1 MTEGEK
7 LGKGYTTEE
16 LLREYFLRAGFF
28 VVRGAK
34 LRYHQTELTD
44 VDLWLYERSATLA
57 RRRTIIDIK
66 DKQRP
71 QASERLFFAKGV
83 AEVIG
88 VEGAGVATS
97 DRNPQ
102 LRELARKSKV
112 LWIDGEDLQRLKS
125 SEKLMQ
131 GARLTEEGFLKLVD
145 LVDKARGGKS
155 LRNLLEQSKS
165 AVVDRFGAASA
176 NLAIDCFQTCAD
188 ACAKAHPKGDAA
200 KVLTRI
206 SFFAAALT
214 AAALDFASADAA
226 LRPIAERRKH
236 MANCIRFG
244 ESMEGTMDRLAWA
257 EHALRDY
264 LQNGAALAQTV
275 RAGFE
280 RDLKQVPADDLAEV
294 IVKMSNS
301 DTLFTVSRTL
311 EYAAYRSDPVSFDSL
326 PGDAKGFVGALLDFA
341 GVERK
346 HFAAAMPLGEWAANP
361 MDSDGSDEEVELLD
375 SNRQSR
381 LDI

>member
-1 MTEGEK
+1 MTEVEK
-7 LGKGYTTEE
+7 LPKGYTTEE

-28 VVRGAK
+28 VLRGAK
-34 LRYHQTELTD
+34 LRYNQTELTD

-83 AEVIG
+83 AEIIG
-88 VEGAGVATS
+88 VEGSGVATS

-102 LRELARKSKV
+102 LRELARKNKV
-112 LWIDGEDLQRLKS
+112 LWIDGEDLLRLKS

-131 GARLTEEGFLKLVD
+131 GSRLTEEGFLKLVD
-145 LVDKARGGKS
+145 AVDKARGGKT
-155 LRNLLEQSKS
+155 LRNLLDQSKS

-176 NLAIDCFQTCAD
+176 NLAIDCFQTCSD
-188 ACAKAHPKGDAA
+188 ACAKSHPKGDAA

-206 SFFAAALT
+206 SFLAAALA

-226 LRPIAERRKH
+226 LRPIGERRKH

-244 ESMEGTMDRLAWA
+244 ENMERTMDRLAWA

-264 LQNGAALAQTV
+264 LSNGAALAQTV

-280 RDLKQVPADDLAEV
+280 HDLKRVPADDLAEV

-301 DTLFTVSRTL
+301 DALFSVARTL

-326 PGDAKGFVGALLDFA
+326 PVDAKSFVGALLDFA
-341 GVERK
+341 GVDRK
-346 HFAAAMPLGEWAANP
+346 HFSAAMPLGEWAANP
-361 MDSDGSDEEVELLD
+361 MDAGATDEEIELVEAD
-375 SNRQSR
+375 RQRR
-381 LDI
+381 LDV